1 MPRKADRIDTTRAAL
16 DVYLHGQL
24 VGSLGEHEADVWF
37 RYQPVDDAANALAS
51 RALSVRMPLRAL
63 TYGHRDTLVFFDNLL
78 LESDTRDELARFEQ
92 RDSSDVAG
100 LLGRVGAE
108 CSGAVSIWPTGTAV
122 PAVSA
127 YREYSPL
134 DLEALF
140 DERHGERLTQAQLES
155 RQVMSGVQRK
165 LVFRRYKDGWH
176 LPLQGAPGT
185 HILKRASG
193 RYDGLVANELACL
206 KCYAALDLHVPE
218 ARAIGHSVAD
228 ADGLPE
234 PRLIVIQRF
243 DRVESTDKLDGA
255 MPNVQRLHQE
265 DMCQVTGRLPKRKYQ
280 RDGGPGLRD
289 LAVAI
294 RRFSSRPAHDLQQLL
309 SATIA
314 NVCLG
319 NADAHA
325 KNFALLYTDTGPQ
338 LAPFYDVVSTEVY
351 PALSPHLSMRVGH
364 AYDPSALRRDD
375 VIRLAA
381 DLSVAPALV
390 RSTVEHVTMT
400 LRAVRD
406 DVLNQV
412 AKEIGG
418 TVDVL
423 NRMQVLLE
431 SRVPVIEQMARSL

>member
-1 MPRKADRIDTTRAAL
+1 MPRKADRLDTTRPAL
-16 DVYLHGQL
+16 DVYLHEQL
-24 VGSLGEHEADVWF
+24 VGRLGEHEADVWF
-37 RYQPVDDAANALAS
+37 RYQAVVDDANALSS
-51 RALSVRMPLRAL
+51 RALSVRMPPRAL
-63 TYGHRDTLVFFDNLL
+63 TYGHHDTLVFFDNLL
-78 LESDTRDELARFEQ
+78 LESDTRDELAHLEQ
-92 RDSSDVAG
+92 RDRSDVAG

-108 CSGAVSIWPTGTAV
+108 CSGAVSIWPIGATV

-127 YREYSPL
+127 YRAYSAS

-140 DERHGERLTQAQLES
+140 DERHGERLTHAQLES

-165 LVFRRYKDGWH
+165 LVFRRFNDGWH

-206 KCYAALDLHVPE
+206 AYFAALNLPVPD
-218 ARAIGHSVAD
+218 ARAIGHGAV
-228 ADGLPE
+228 DGDGSPE
-234 PRLIVIQRF
+234 PSLIAIERF
-243 DRVESTDKLDGA
+243 DRVESTDTLDGE
-255 MPNVQRLHQE
+255 MPSVQRLHQE

-289 LAVAI
+289 LAAAI
-294 RRFSSRPAHDLQQLL
+294 RRFSTRPAHDLQQLL
-309 SATIA
+309 TATIGNA
-314 NVCLG
+314 CLG

-325 KNFALLYTDTGPQ
+325 KNFAFLYTREGRQ

-364 AYDPSALRRDD
+364 QYDPSALGRDD

-381 DLSVAPALV
+381 DFSIAPALV
-390 RSTVEHVTMT
+390 RSTVDHVTTT
-400 LRAVRD
+400 LRRVRD
-406 DVLNQV
+406 DVLHQIAIQV
-412 AKEIGG
+412 GG

-423 NRMQVLLE
+423 LRMQVLLE
-431 SRVPVIEQMARSL
+431 SRVPAIEQMARRL